1 VHANDTLV
9 RSAVIMVQMLE
20 HREWQRNMNTKI
32 RLRQEAI
39 RALPPELVEEASKPD
54 HSLFPLKRMVPT
66 HTIPIPGYEESLR
79 DADLEAMLK
88 QNTPP

>member
-1 VHANDTLV
+1 MDDSLARSAPTLV
-9 RSAVIMVQMLE
+9 QMFE

-39 RALPPELVEEASKPD
+39 QALPPELVEEASKPD
-54 HSLFPLKRMVPT
+54 YSLFPLKRMVPT

-79 DADLEAMLK
+79 DTDLEAMLK
-88 QNTPP
+88 QNTPT